1 MSLADRVLKGGPA
14 EVEAYLG
21 FLKSGNVKFPIDT
34 LRDAG
39 VDMQSPDPIEKTMDL
54 FQKRI
59 EQLRELLTA
68 KN

>member
-21 FLKSGNVKFPIDT
+21 FLKSGNVKLPIDT

-39 VDMQSPDPIEKTMDL
+39 VDMQSPDPIKKTMDL

-59 EQLRELLTA
+59 EQLRELLTT

>member
-1 MSLADRVLKGGPA
+1 
-14 EVEAYLG
+14 LG